1 MKGSSVHA
9 RSLREDLLGIDG
21 VEGADIDGDSE
32 SPSGLRIRIAEGAD
46 QQLVGQEIRRVLSS
60 HGLGTD
66 TKLPGEATEK
76 RDDVAS
82 DVASAEALASV
93 SDLAA
98 ETAKTS
104 TLVSVAEDEARD
116 QATGKRIIDLTD
128 DPLGADSE
136 EADEE
141 PLVRAT
147 RPRSTVRSEAS
158 ITSIERVSVE
168 EGRSGIAV
176 TIVTTD
182 GRSETDVARS
192 TEGGVDRTV
201 VLVAARLAAPHNPDP
216 IVIDV
221 DERRIEGV
229 DIVMIVL
236 DCNGRV
242 AAGSAVIGAGRAYAL
257 ARATWAAVAV

>member
-1 MKGSSVHA
+1 MQA

-32 SPSGLRIRIAEGAD
+32 SPSGLKIRIAEGAD
-46 QQLVGQEIRRVLSS
+46 QHWVGQEIRRVLSS

-66 TKLPGEATEK
+66 TRLPGDPSSTSAAEAFSA
-76 RDDVAS
+76 DAVAS
-82 DVASAEALASV
+82 VAELS
-93 SDLAA
+93 A
-98 ETAKTS
+98 ETAKTA
-104 TLVSVAEDEARD
+104 TLLSVAEDEKTES
-116 QATGKRIIDLTD
+116 QPKKRIIDLTE
-128 DPLGADSE
+128 GAEPE
-136 EADEE
+136 ETEESE
-141 PLVRAT
+141 PLVAAEALA
-147 RPRSTVRSEAS
+147 RSVGAEAS
-158 ITSIERVSVE
+158 VTSIERVSVE

-201 VLVAARLAAPHNPDP
+201 VLVAARLAAPNNPDP

-236 DCNGRV
+236 DCNGRI
-242 AAGSAVIGAGRAYAL
+242 AAGSSVIGAGRAYAL

>member
-1 MKGSSVHA
+1 VHA

-66 TKLPGEATEK
+66 TKLPGEA
-76 RDDVAS
+76 S
-82 DVASAEALASV
+82 DTHGESVHTDAMASV

-98 ETAKTS
+98 EPSRAS
-104 TLVSVAEDEARD
+104 TLVSVAEDEDVASR
-116 QATGKRIIDLTD
+116 RIIDLTD
-128 DPLGADSE
+128 DPEALDSQAD
-136 EADEE
+136 E
-141 PLVRAT
+141 PLVAAP
-147 RPRSTVRSEAS
+147 RPRTTVRSEAS
-158 ITSIERVSVE
+158 VTSIERVSVE

-201 VLVAARLAAPHNPDP
+201 MLVAARLAAPNNPDP
-216 IVIDV
+216 IVIDI

-242 AAGSAVIGAGRAYAL
+242 AAGSSVIGAGRAYAL

>member
-1 MKGSSVHA
+1 MHA

-46 QQLVGQEIRRVLSS
+46 QQAVGQEIRRVLSS

-66 TKLPGEATEK
+66 TKLPGEAGIESPDSTTAGQTSE
-76 RDDVAS
+76 S
-82 DVASAEALASV
+82 DVAAEKS
-93 SDLAA
+93 
-98 ETAKTS
+98 KTS
-104 TLVSVAEDEARD
+104 TLVSVADDDERE
-116 QATGKRIIDLTD
+116 QAASRRIIDLTE
-128 DPLGADSE
+128 DPLGADD
-136 EADEE
+136 AAEE
-141 PLVRAT
+141 PLVESV
-147 RPRSTVRSEAS
+147 RSRTTVRSEAS
-158 ITSIERVSVE
+158 VTSIERVSVE

-192 TEGGVDRTV
+192 TEGGVDRAV
-201 VLVAARLAAPHNPDP
+201 VLVAARLAAPNNPDP

-242 AAGSAVIGAGRAYAL
+242 AAGSSVIGAGRAYAL

>member
-1 MKGSSVHA
+1 MHA

-66 TKLPGEATEK
+66 TKLPGEASESHGESVQA
-76 RDDVAS
+76 DAI
-82 DVASAEALASV
+82 ASV
-93 SDLAA
+93 SDLASEA
-98 ETAKTS
+98 SRTS
-104 TLVSVAEDEARD
+104 TLVSVAEGEAVASR
-116 QATGKRIIDLTD
+116 RIIDLTD
-128 DPLGADSE
+128 DPVASDSDAD
-136 EADEE
+136 E
-141 PLVRAT
+141 PLVT
-147 RPRSTVRSEAS
+147 GPRPRTPVRSEAS
-158 ITSIERVSVE
+158 VTSIERVSVE

-182 GRSETDVARS
+182 GRSETDIARS

-201 VLVAARLAAPHNPDP
+201 MLVAARLAAPNNPDP
-216 IVIDV
+216 IVIDI

-242 AAGSAVIGAGRAYAL
+242 AAGSSVIGAGRAYAL

>member
-1 MKGSSVHA
+1 MHA

-32 SPSGLRIRIAEGAD
+32 SPSGLKIRIAEGAD
-46 QQLVGQEIRRVLSS
+46 QHWVGQEIRRVLSS

-66 TKLPGEATEK
+66 TRLPGDPTS
-76 RDDVAS
+76 VS
-82 DVASAEALASV
+82 TAEAIPAEAVESV
-93 SDLAA
+93 AELAA
-98 ETAKTS
+98 ETARTA
-104 TLVSVAEDEARD
+104 TLLSVAEDEKAES
-116 QATGKRIIDLTD
+116 QPQKRIIDLTEGPD
-128 DPLGADSE
+128 LE
-136 EADEE
+136 EDEKSE
-141 PLVRAT
+141 PLAAAKA
-147 RPRSTVRSEAS
+147 PARSFGAEAS
-158 ITSIERVSVE
+158 VTSIERVSVE

-201 VLVAARLAAPHNPDP
+201 VLVAARLAAPNNPDP

-236 DCNGRV
+236 DCNGRI
-242 AAGSAVIGAGRAYAL
+242 AAGSSVVGAGRAYAL
-257 ARATWAAVAV
+257 ARAAWAAVAV

>member
-1 MKGSSVHA
+1 VDASSVDA
-9 RSLREDLLGIDG
+9 VTS
-21 VEGADIDGDSE
+21 VAGA
-32 SPSGLRIRIAEGAD
+32 
-46 QQLVGQEIRRVLSS
+46 
-60 HGLGTD
+60 
-66 TKLPGEATEK
+66 ATEK
-76 RDDVAS
+76 
-82 DVASAEALASV
+82 
-93 SDLAA
+93 
-98 ETAKTS
+98 AKTS
-104 TLVSVAEDEARD
+104 TLVSVEEKPTDE
-116 QATGKRIIDLTD
+116 ATGKRIIDLTE
-128 DPLGADSE
+128 DPVTPEA
-136 EADEE
+136 EADE
-141 PLVRAT
+141 PLVRASA
-147 RPRSTVRSEAS
+147 PRTTVRSEAS

-201 VLVAARLAAPHNPDP
+201 VLVAARLAAPNNPDP

-242 AAGSAVIGAGRAYAL
+242 AAGSSVIGAGRAYAL